1 LDAKAVKRSDTPE
14 ARRRL
19 CADYIRPLA
28 MCRRYAQ
35 CDAANYSGRADHYR
49 RVGTIAYSWAVRV
62 C

>member
-49 RVGTIAYSWAVRV
+49 RVGTIAYS
-62 C
+62 